1 VPGTEPF
8 GGETS
13 VRLRG
18 GDYEAVFLPGL
29 GMLGASVKHRGAEL
43 VSLHGGLEAYRA
55 GHTTGIPLLAPWA
68 NRISSRRFIAAGVKV
83 NLEGVPLHA
92 GGDGLPRHG
101 TMGAQPG
108 WQVVGVK
115 PGSLLARFAY
125 DTPELLAAFPFPHE
139 LEVQA
144 SLSPGGLRLVTRLRP
159 LGKRGV
165 PVAFGWHPYFAA
177 KGPRGR
183 WRLRLPR
190 RTRLELDGRGIPTGA
205 ASPEAAEEEPL
216 RRRGFDDLYSLGRD
230 RRLALEGGGRRIEL
244 RFGSGYPYLQVFA
257 PPDEPFVAIE
267 PMTAPTDAL
276 VTGTCPVV
284 APGDVFAAGFT
295 VSAGTPA

>member
-1 VPGTEPF
+1 MADSL

-43 VSLHGGLEAYRA
+43 VSLHGGLEAYRS

-68 NRISSRRFIAAGVKV
+68 NRISSRRFRAAGVNV

-92 GGDGLPRHG
+92 GEDGLPRHG

-115 PGSLLARFAY
+115 PSSLLARFAY

-144 SLSPGGLRLVTRLRP
+144 SVSARGLRLVTRVRP
-159 LGKRGV
+159 LGRRAV
-165 PVAFGWHPYFAA
+165 PVAWGWHPYFTV
-177 KGPRGR
+177 KGPRER

-190 RTRLELDGRGIPTGA
+190 RTHLGLDGRGIPTGGA
-205 ASPEAAEEEPL
+205 APEAAENEPL
-216 RRRGFDDLYSLGRD
+216 RDRGFDDLYSLGRD
-230 RRLALEGGGRRIEL
+230 RRLALEGGGRTIEL
-244 RFGSGYPYLQVFA
+244 RFGAGYPYLQVFA
-257 PPDEPFVAIE
+257 PPGKPYVAIE

-276 VTGTCPVV
+276 VTGASPVV
-284 APGDVFAAGFT
+284 AAGDVFAAGFT
-295 VSAGTPA
+295 VSAA

>member
-1 VPGTEPF
+1 VAESL

-43 VSLHGGLEAYRA
+43 VSLHGGVEAYRS

-68 NRISSRRFIAAGVKV
+68 NRISSRRFRAAGVSV

-92 GGDGLPRHG
+92 GDDGLPRHG
-101 TMGAQPG
+101 TMIAQPG

-115 PGSLLARFAY
+115 PSSLLARFAY

-144 SLSPGGLRLVTRLRP
+144 SVSARGLRLVTRVRP

-165 PVAFGWHPYFAA
+165 PIAFGWHPYFAV
-177 KGPRGR
+177 KGPRPR
-183 WRLRLPR
+183 WRLGLPR
-190 RTRLELDGRGIPTGA
+190 RTHLELDSRGIPTGGA
-205 ASPEAAEEEPL
+205 APEGAEDEPL
-216 RRRGFDDLYSLGRD
+216 RNRGFDDLYSLGRD
-230 RRLALEGGGRRIEL
+230 RRISLEGGGRRIEL
-244 RFGSGYPYLQVFA
+244 RFGAGYPYLQVFA
-257 PPDEPFVAIE
+257 PPDKDFVAIE

-276 VTGTCPVV
+276 VTGACPVV
-284 APGDVFAAGFT
+284 APGDVFSAGFT
-295 VSAGTPA
+295 VSGAR